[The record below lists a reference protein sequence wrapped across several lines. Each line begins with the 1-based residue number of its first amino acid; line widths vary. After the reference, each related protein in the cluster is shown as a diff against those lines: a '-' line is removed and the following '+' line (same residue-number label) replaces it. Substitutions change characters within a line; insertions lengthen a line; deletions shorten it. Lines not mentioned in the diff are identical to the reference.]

1 MEAGRGTL
9 MSDDV
14 FESKENNYIKQL
26 PDEGNIPFEG
36 SSDPR
41 KNNQIVKIIM
51 VFPQV
56 GIVTYG

>member
-1 MEAGRGTL
+1 
-9 MSDDV
+9 MSDDI
-14 FESKENNYIKQL
+14 FKSKESNYIKQL

-36 SSDPR
+36 GSDPR
-41 KNNQIVKIIM
+41 ENNQIIKINM

>member
-1 MEAGRGTL
+1 

-14 FESKENNYIKQL
+14 VESKENNYIKQL

-41 KNNQIVKIIM
+41 KNNQSVKIIM